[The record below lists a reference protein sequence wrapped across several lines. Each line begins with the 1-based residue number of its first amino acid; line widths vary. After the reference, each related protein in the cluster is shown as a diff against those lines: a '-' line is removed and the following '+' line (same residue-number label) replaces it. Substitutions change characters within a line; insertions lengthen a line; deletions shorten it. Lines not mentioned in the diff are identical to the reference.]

1 MTRRTEE
8 TMDWEPP
15 DFTEIEMNAEIGA
28 YQQERGEGSDPDRIA
43 PAHSGVQQAPAEAD
57 RPARA

>member
-1 MTRRTEE
+1 MAWE
-8 TMDWEPP
+8 TP
-15 DFTEIEMNAEIGA
+15 DFIEIEMNAEIGA

-43 PAHSGVQQAPAEAD
+43 PAQSVVQQAPAEDD

>member
-1 MTRRTEE
+1 
-8 TMDWEPP
+8 MDWEPP

-43 PAHSGVQQAPAEAD
+43 PAHSGVQQASAED
-57 RPARA
+57 DHPARA